1 MGLEVG
7 ENKENH
13 LDEVEVRFD
22 HLGDAHV
29 EQLGGDHPDQLGSNV
44 RQG

>member
-13 LDEVEVRFD
+13 LDEVEVQFE

-29 EQLGGDHPDQLGSNV
+29 EQLGGDHLDRLSSKVQ
-44 RQG
+44 QG